1 MPPIVGGKPDLSRD
15 DSETRSILSIISL
28 VMSQTYQ
35 SRVFSFISSRTSQ
48 LKDTCVKGW
57 RHLKVRVVWSGQIL
71 LHPLQILAQA
81 TKILKPQL
89 SSSSQKPQLLQ
100 PTPNIDLE
108 DALAL
113 IETTGSSNE
122 IDISSTATTAST
134 LTHQPPSNFISRG
147 LDSILRS
154 RRYTNGKS
162 TNIVEFHRSSDDR
175 ADLAQLDSTLDEG
188 QINYTPA
195 KPTIR
200 GLSSRLSDR
209 QIVLVTTEN
218 QLIDTLTISQQ
229 QEIRRRIGSDLATTW
244 ERWQISTFKSPPT
257 TQTLPG
263 KSQLLLT
270 SETNPPA
277 ESLLDRFNNWLYN
290 FSHQPSPETPPIQ
303 PQQPAPTKT
312 IAPSTY
318 PDTLIANI
326 IPVENRAFFPTH
338 QYLDLPQLPPI
349 FESDLDI
356 SPESPNI
363 LTKLQPDWLKH
374 WWGYYRDYLYIP
386 NSREIVRSV
395 EEFQLTPIERKY
407 DIIKAD
413 SKISQSRS
421 SGISSKLSP
430 KSDRDLEYYPDW
442 IDTTAE
448 DVGYA
453 RSPLNKILTWLDRI
467 VAKIENWLIGIW
479 NAIVDRRQSTD
490 R

>member
-1 MPPIVGGKPDLSRD
+1 
-15 DSETRSILSIISL
+15 
-28 VMSQTYQ
+28 MSQTYQ

-89 SSSSQKPQLLQ
+89 SSSSQKPQLPQ
-100 PTPNIDLE
+100 PTPDIDIE

-113 IETTGSSNE
+113 VKAAGYTNE
-122 IDISSTATTAST
+122 IDITPPPAPTAST
-134 LTHQPPSNFISRG
+134 LTYQPPRTNFISRA
-147 LDSILRS
+147 LNSI
-154 RRYTNGKS
+154 GKS
-162 TNIVEFHRSSDDR
+162 TEIQVHYSSDDR
-175 ADLAQLDSTLDEG
+175 SDLAQFDSTLDER
-188 QINYTPA
+188 QINYTSA

-229 QEIRRRIGSDLATTW
+229 QEIRRRIGIDLGTTW
-244 ERWQISTFKSPPT
+244 ERWQISTFKSPQT
-257 TQTLPG
+257 TQTLRD

-270 SETNPPA
+270 SENNPPA

-290 FSHQPSPETPPIQ
+290 FSHQPSAEIPPIQ
-303 PQQPAPTKT
+303 PQPTPTKT

-318 PDTLIANI
+318 PATLIANI
-326 IPVENRAFFPTH
+326 IPIENRAFFPAH

-349 FESDLDI
+349 FEPDLDI
-356 SPESPNI
+356 SPKSPNI
-363 LTKLQPDWLKH
+363 LIKLQPDWLKQ
-374 WWGYYRDYLYIP
+374 WWGYYRDYMYIP
-386 NSREIVRSV
+386 KHSREIVRSV
-395 EEFQLTPIERKY
+395 EEFKLTPIEPKY
-407 DIIKAD
+407 DTIKAD
-413 SKISQSRS
+413 AKISQSRHRGVS
-421 SGISSKLSP
+421 AKLSP
-430 KSDRDLEYYPDW
+430 KSNRDLEYYPDW

-453 RSPLNKILTWLDRI
+453 RSPWSKILIWLDRI
-467 VAKIENWLIGIW
+467 IAKIENWLIGIW
-479 NAIVDRRQSTD
+479 KLLQRLSHPET
-490 R
+490 